1 MTDACAPDPYDE
13 GDRLPV
19 STVAVETVAN
29 DHPASLTVAGA
40 VPDSRPA
47 APTGFPFHPR
57 CDHRNAGTS

>member
-1 MTDACAPDPYDE
+1 VTDAYAPSPDDE

-19 STVAVETVAN
+19 STVAVEPVAD

-40 VPDSRPA
+40 VPDSRPV